1 MDRNRHST
9 NTVLLTLHLALLC
22 LVLCLSAGCEEA
34 IVNGPQVVA
43 GPEPA
48 VTAAADLE
56 VVAEAVENTLA
67 ETAHPTPE
75 EAPAQEPV
83 VVAVADTANAEPAG
97 PAEAVEAETGDVKV
111 EVAGEA
117 DPVVIAVEDIAKANP
132 AGVVQ
137 KILAESA
144 QPMPEEASEKE
155 AAAELA
161 ERIGLEYPIP
171 TPSLELGADKQNSAA
186 DLDKMHIADASLLAE
201 DAKPAQGHEE
211 IQPAKQEAGQE
222 SVAKGTDQAQGKV
235 PAQEAESKGFA
246 ARFILTPCSAVAG
259 FAKRHW
265 FIFGAAVLFVAGLIV
280 IKKNKLS
287 FTGLRRRMNSD
298 R

>member
-1 MDRNRHST
+1 MDLKEIPMDRNRHFT
-9 NTVLLTLHLALLC
+9 RTVPLTLHLALLC

-34 IVNGPQVVA
+34 IINGPQVAA

-48 VTAAADLE
+48 VTAAVDLE
-56 VVAEAVENTLA
+56 VVAEAVENALG
-67 ETAHPTPE
+67 ETAYPSPE
-75 EAPAQEPV
+75 EA
-83 VVAVADTANAEPAG
+83 
-97 PAEAVEAETGDVKV
+97 AEAG
-111 EVAGEA
+111 
-117 DPVVIAVEDIAKANP
+117 PVVIAVEDIVKADP
-132 AGVVQ
+132 AGAVQ
-137 KILAESA
+137 EILAESA

-171 TPSLELGADKQNSAA
+171 ASSLELGADEPDPAA
-186 DLDKMHIADASLLAE
+186 DLDKMHIADVSLLAE

-211 IQPAKQEAGQE
+211 IQPAKQESAANSMDEAEGE
-222 SVAKGTDQAQGKV
+222 V

-246 ARFILTPCSAVAG
+246 AKFILTPCIAVAG

-265 FIFGAAVLFVAGLIV
+265 FILGTAVLFVAGLIV
-280 IKKNKLS
+280 IKKKKLS
-287 FTGLRRRMNSD
+287 FSGPWRRTNSG